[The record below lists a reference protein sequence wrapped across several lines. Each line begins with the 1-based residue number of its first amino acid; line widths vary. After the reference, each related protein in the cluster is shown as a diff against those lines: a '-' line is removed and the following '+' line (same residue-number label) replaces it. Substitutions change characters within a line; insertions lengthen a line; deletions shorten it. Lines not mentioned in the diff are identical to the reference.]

1 MEPPSQSH
9 TDQEKIR
16 TLIELTGCDEARA
29 LALLSAC
36 SGDVQAAVAMHFDS
50 AAAGDTAAAIA
61 RDAGRTAAALQRD
74 RAALYP
80 SNPDSVQPSEHHD
93 AEWLKYEQ
101 RNPPSTRQPS
111 GLPAPP
117 AGFDPYMIDGKKP
130 NSSQWEANYNSKGRQ
145 CAVQ

>member
-1 MEPPSQSH
+1 MEASRSH

-50 AAAGDTAAAIA
+50 AAGDTAAAIA

-101 RNPPSTRQPS
+101 RNPPVDSATQRLARAAS
-111 GLPAPP
+111 